1 MVKIISM
8 SLSEAMLREIDELE
22 KTGFS
27 GRSDVIRSG
36 VKMLIDDMKE
46 KERLRG
52 HGECVLIFMH
62 NKKFENAF
70 IKTKHKYEGI
80 ISTQVHSNLCN
91 DKCLELFVLHGQSEK
106 ISEFLSDVRKNKRT
120 DYVKLVVP

>member
-1 MVKIISM
+1 MGKIISM
-8 SLSEAMLREIDELE
+8 SLSEALLREIDELE
-22 KTGFS
+22 KTAFS

-52 HGECVLIFMH
+52 HGECIMIIMH
-62 NKKFENAF
+62 NKKFENSF
-70 IKTKHKYEGI
+70 IKTKHKYEKI
-80 ISTQVHSNLCN
+80 TQ
-91 DKCLELFVLHGQSEK
+91 
-106 ISEFLSDVRKNKRT
+106 FLSDTRKNKRA